1 MSKNYNFNRIPMGL
15 NSIPENHTKADDF
28 IERFI
33 TQWSVFK
40 MQENEPAERLVEAMT
55 KERQCF
61 LCHALILLIET
72 AEEKVG
78 QTDLTISFRSE
89 VEARFE
95 RVRKKP
101 WQFFKDN

>member
-1 MSKNYNFNRIPMGL
+1 
-15 NSIPENHTKADDF
+15 
-28 IERFI
+28 
-33 TQWSVFK
+33 
-40 MQENEPAERLVEAMT
+40 MQENDPTERLVEAMT

-61 LCHALILLIET
+61 LCHALIMLIET
-72 AEEKVG
+72 AEQKIG

-95 RVRKKP
+95 RVRKKKP

>member
-15 NSIPENHTKADDF
+15 KSIPENHTKADDF
-28 IERFI
+28 IENFI

-40 MQENEPAERLVEAMT
+40 MQENDPTERLLEAMT

-61 LCHALILLIET
+61 LCHALIMLIET
-72 AEEKVG
+72 AEQKVG

-89 VEARFE
+89 VETRFE